1 MYTSRLTRI
10 FPVIAGTALYLSLF
24 PANVRAQDSNAKKP
38 GTSASGNAN
47 SEEPK
52 RLLPKSITLSGQIR
66 ERWESYKGPGSFVPT
81 TAESYVA
88 SRIRFGVAYKPL
100 SWLRFFGETQ
110 DSRVVFYKGNP
121 SNSVSDPF
129 DWRQGYVEVGALE
142 GNGVSAR
149 VGRQEIHIGS
159 ERLLTSGEFSNVTK
173 PFNVALGTVT
183 FGSFS
188 TQLMAGSIIL
198 VDPTRED
205 RSKPGEHFYAD
216 YSTFKKLIPGA
227 SVEPYLMAK
236 TALNVKSKDGIL
248 GNADI
253 IYVGGRVI
261 GKVPGGFDYSMEGVK
276 EAGSY
281 SDDSVAGWGY
291 IAGGGWTDPRLPWK
305 LHFSSEYAFATGDSD
320 VKDGKHESFDILYGA
335 QQPPTSLTGL
345 FCWRNIEDLRVGG
358 DFSPWKKL
366 LFKVAFRDYWLA
378 TVKDGLYNAANAQI
392 VLNKKATSNHVGEG
406 VDAQAVVA
414 VNGKTSV
421 GFGLGTLN
429 PGEYLI
435 QSKKTSEY
443 YYPYMFLTRKL

>member
-1 MYTSRLTRI
+1 MHIFSAARI
-10 FPVIAGTALYLSLF
+10 IPAIAGTALYISIF
-24 PANVRAQDSNAKKP
+24 PSSVTAQNSDATKP
-38 GTSASGNAN
+38 GTSVSANAN
-47 SEEPK
+47 SEEP
-52 RLLPKSITLSGQIR
+52 RHLLPKSITLSGQIR
-66 ERWESYKGPGSFVPT
+66 ERWESYQGPSSFVST
-81 TAESYVA
+81 TANSYVA
-88 SRIRFGVAYKPL
+88 SRIRLGVAYKPL

-110 DSRVVFYKGNP
+110 DSRVLFYKVKP
-121 SNSVSDPF
+121 SGSVSDPF

-159 ERLLTSGEFSNVTK
+159 ERLLTSGDFSNVTK
-173 PFNVALGTVT
+173 PFNMALGTIT
-183 FGSFS
+183 YGSFS
-188 TQLMAGSIIL
+188 TQLLAGSIIL
-198 VDPTRED
+198 VDPARED
-205 RSKPGEHFYAD
+205 RSRPGEHVYGD

-227 SVEPYLMAK
+227 SVEPYVFVK
-236 TALNVKSKDGIL
+236 TALNVKSKDGAV

-253 IYVGGRVI
+253 VYAGGRVI
-261 GKVPGGFDYSMEGVK
+261 GKIRKDFDYSVEAVR

-281 SDDSVAGWGY
+281 ANDSMEAWGY
-291 IAGGGWTDPRLPWK
+291 IAGGGWTNARLPWK
-305 LHFSSEYAFATGDSD
+305 LHFSTEYAFASGDSGA
-320 VKDGKHESFDILYGA
+320 KDGRHESFDILYGA
-335 QQPPTSLTGL
+335 QQPPTSLTGM

-366 LFKVAFRDYWLA
+366 LFKVAYRDYWLA
-378 TVKDGLYNAANAQI
+378 TIKDGLYNAANGQV
-392 VLNKKATSNHVGEG
+392 VLNRKATSNHVGDG

-443 YYPYMFLTRKL
+443 YYPFVFLTRKL